1 MKTEK
6 TLTATPVN
14 HIVMW
19 LFVQRVAISGTKQQ
33 TARLCWTARR
43 VERIWSTNTRQTRAT
58 EWERITMVPRGIE
71 DQQRSL
77 GHEYRLGE
85 TLDPQAVAEF
95 LPQRKEGA
103 RQKVDNPVVLRDYSI
118 ENICQ
123 ITIDGIVYEIE

>member
-1 MKTEK
+1 
-6 TLTATPVN
+6 
-14 HIVMW
+14 
-19 LFVQRVAISGTKQQ
+19 
-33 TARLCWTARR
+33 
-43 VERIWSTNTRQTRAT
+43 
-58 EWERITMVPRGIE
+58 MVPRGIE